1 VPSPPDT
8 GDRERVR
15 PGPAPALT
23 VQGIAAAAV
32 SIADRDGLPAVTMRS
47 VAAALDTSA
56 PGLYRYVTSRDE
68 LLAQMVDL
76 VSATVEHPPPTG
88 DWLAD
93 LQTVAESQRAVFRAH
108 PWLTH
113 ALDGTV
119 ALGPHVLDHLDWGLE
134 VLAEVPATDGQKL
147 DALALANGIA
157 ALFSAAGP
165 GGGRGAFAHLNGRRH
180 PRLIA
185 ALAGVTDP
193 TSASD
198 PFPRVLAAV
207 LHATLGTT
215 PDATPKARRPGRSDA

>member
-8 GDRERVR
+8 GDRERVP

-23 VQGIAAAAV
+23 VPGIAAAAV

-47 VAAALDTSA
+47 VAAALGTSA
-56 PGLYRYVTSRDE
+56 PGLYRYVISRDE

-88 DWLAD
+88 NWLAD

-108 PWLTH
+108 PWLTG
-113 ALDGTV
+113 ALEGAVT
-119 ALGPHVLDHLDWGLE
+119 LGPHVLDHLDWGLE
-134 VLAEVPATDGQKL
+134 VLAEVPATDGEKL
-147 DALALANGIA
+147 EALALANGIA
-157 ALFSAAGP
+157 ALFAHAGP
-165 GGGRGAFAHLNGRRH
+165 GADLGAFAHLEGRRH
-180 PRLIA
+180 PRVAA
-185 ALAGVTDP
+185 ALAGVAAR

-215 PDATPKARRPGRSDA
+215 PAAGPKARRPGRSDA